1 LRLPREGRRIREWP
15 TDEHQTCSQGEGVQ
29 YVGSS
34 SDSAV
39 EHYFDIRAGV
49 YHVGKHIQRRYGAIE
64 LASPVI
70 GNDDPVSA
78 GISCGACIGRVDYAF
93 HYQRA
98 APLTTDL
105 REVLPVE
112 VAPVGKVALHVR
124 RYRRIDSDDQRTEPC
139 GRYTRNQRNGR
150 GRCARAAGSK
160 SSNDR
165 ISSSMMTGRDF
176 VRSGPRIQRLLK
188 TLRGVSV
195 LSHERACVARL
206 LP

>member
-1 LRLPREGRRIREWP
+1 MGNELG
-15 TDEHQTCSQGEGVQ
+15 HGFQTV
-29 YVGSS
+29 YVKS
-34 SDSAV
+34 
-39 EHYFDIRAGV
+39 
-49 YHVGKHIQRRYGAIE
+49 
-64 LASPVI
+64 
-70 GNDDPVSA
+70 
-78 GISCGACIGRVDYAF
+78 VDYAV